1 MNEAYEERAV
11 PVHPSQ
17 SGRAMHNY
25 AAQGIPILGK
35 GSSGGMYVIVIGVP
49 VGAPTPDWTY
59 APPQPA
65 SYRRGFNWPAFNW
78 RVFAQLLAVLMIAA
92 ALGYFG
98 WVFAT
103 GSDASGGDI
112 VAGAQDAAGN
122 FTAWLDDRLALLRP
136 LPRGE
141 PVVERT
147 GFRWPWESA
156 VVSAP
161 KAAGGSE
168 WWMPANPVGDAVDGI
183 GRMITWLVWALVIVG
198 VLWVVSLLTPILL
211 RLRR

>member
-1 MNEAYEERAV
+1 MTEYEERAV

-17 SGRAMHNY
+17 SRRAMHNY
-25 AAQGIPILGK
+25 AAAGIPILGN
-35 GSSGGMYVIVIGVP
+35 GMGGGAYVIVIAVP
-49 VGAPTPDWTY
+49 VGTPTPDWQA
-59 APPQPA
+59 APQRAA
-65 SYRRGFNWPAFNW
+65 SPFRPIVAFNW
-78 RVFAQLLAVLMIAA
+78 RVFTQIVCVLAIVGGLA
-92 ALGYFG
+92 YFG
-98 WVFAT
+98 WAFMAGADVR
-103 GSDASGGDI
+103 GGDI
-112 VAGAQDAAGN
+112 AAGAQDAAGN